1 MNNIQYTFTSDAI
14 AAKMRLIDEKIL
26 VRKVEKE
33 RENEKVI
40 PTNEISDDSLKE
52 KGITDD
58 IIKIIDSEENE
69 VETAKASSK
78 RMINKKILARKMK
91 KERGNEKMALTGET
105 KQNSS
110 RDKSVSDDV
119 PEIPE
124 IIASSDSED
133 DKNKSVNA
141 NRNTP
146 ARKVKKESN
155 NEKANL
161 TDKPLNGSSKKKS
174 ITGAVIEI
182 VASEE
187 DETKRGKEKEMS
199 NMDDAPRKLNM
210 RHRMYLTS
218 RTIFILIFRILQ
230 LHYWDYC
237 CEIY

>member
-1 MNNIQYTFTSDAI
+1 MNNIQYTFTSNAI

-58 IIKIIDSEENE
+58 IIKIIDSEEDE

-119 PEIPE
+119 PE

-187 DETKRGKEKEMS
+187 DENKRGKEKEMS

-210 RHRMYLTS
+210 RHGIYLTS
-218 RTIFILIFRILQ
+218 RNIFILIFRILQ
-230 LHYWDYC
+230 LHYWDCC
-237 CEIY
+237 CEIYWP